1 MLDPMLVLGD
11 TGAPWAYLGAPI
23 LSMGTLAKAAG
34 WVALEEKV
42 MPRLGKRRVL
52 NGRNGRSKGPEAG
65 TT

>member
-1 MLDPMLVLGD
+1 M
-11 TGAPWAYLGAPI
+11 
-23 LSMGTLAKAAG
+23 SMGTLAKEAG

-52 NGRNGRSKGPEAG
+52 SGRNGRSKGPEAA

>member
-1 MLDPMLVLGD
+1 M
-11 TGAPWAYLGAPI
+11 
-23 LSMGTLAKAAG
+23 SMGTLAKEAG

-52 NGRNGRSKGPEAG
+52 SRRNGRSKGPEAA